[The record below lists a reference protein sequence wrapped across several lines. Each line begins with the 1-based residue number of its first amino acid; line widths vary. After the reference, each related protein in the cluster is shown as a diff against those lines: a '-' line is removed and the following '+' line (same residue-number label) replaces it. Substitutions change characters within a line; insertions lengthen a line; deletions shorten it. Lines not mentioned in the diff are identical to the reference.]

1 VIGSAG
7 VLRKGMEVGFE
18 QYEELWNNVLAIS
31 TRLKQ
36 KSYKKTGLLKIEN
49 FSLLRRY
56 CCFVRSRVG
65 GGLRESAT

>member
-7 VLRKGMEVGFE
+7 ALRKGMEVGFE

-36 KSYKKTGLLKIEN
+36 KSYKKNGLVED
-49 FSLLRRY
+49 
-56 CCFVRSRVG
+56 
-65 GGLRESAT
+65 REF